1 MSKYLHLSK
10 TNCKHCYKCIRHCPV
25 KAISFSSDSAHVE
38 ILPEDCILC
47 GECYTICPQNAKSI
61 RNDIDVAKGLIAGK
75 TPVYASI
82 APSFI
87 ANYGG
92 SDITALRESLL
103 KLGFDGVFETA
114 VGATVVKKKF
124 DSIVESKKQDIVISS
139 CCHSINILIQ
149 KYFPQALPY
158 LAKVVSPMQAHSA
171 IIKQNHPDSKIV
183 FIGPCI
189 SKKAEAECNTDA
201 PDSIDCVLTFGELSD
216 WFAEENI
223 NINTQNTQTEEIGG
237 KARFFPTTGGI
248 LRSMAAD
255 SPDYSYVAIDGVKNC
270 IETLKDI
277 VAGDID
283 KCFIEM
289 SACPGSCIGGPAMAK
304 EKRSAVRDR
313 LFVEKYA
320 LDAGGLDFHTQHI
333 SETDF
338 CTVFKPNPVRKI
350 FPGQKAIE
358 EVLRSLGKRTPEDE
372 LNCGSCGYDTCKE
385 KALAVLV
392 GKADKTMCLPYLMEK
407 AQSFSDNIIS
417 HTPNGVIVLNESLT
431 IQKMN
436 KAACRIMNVRD
447 ENDVLGMNAACVMDP
462 DPLMHVL
469 EERNNTYEKRVYMV
483 EYQRYVMQTIIFDR
497 EYSIVIIIMRDI
509 TEEEIGRSRK
519 VDICKQ
525 TIEITDKVIEK
536 QMRSVQE
543 IASLLGETTAE
554 TQIALTKLK
563 ETIYNEQFL
572 H

>member
-1 MSKYLHLSK
+1 
-10 TNCKHCYKCIRHCPV
+10 
-25 KAISFSSDSAHVE
+25 
-38 ILPEDCILC
+38 
-47 GECYTICPQNAKSI
+47 
-61 RNDIDVAKGLIAGK
+61 
-75 TPVYASI
+75 
-82 APSFI
+82 
-87 ANYGG
+87 
-92 SDITALRESLL
+92 
-103 KLGFDGVFETA
+103 
-114 VGATVVKKKF
+114 
-124 DSIVESKKQDIVISS
+124 
-139 CCHSINILIQ
+139 
-149 KYFPQALPY
+149 
-158 LAKVVSPMQAHSA
+158 MQAHSTM
-171 IIKQNHPDSKIV
+171 IKQEHPGSKTV

-189 SKKAEAECNTDA
+189 SKKAEAECGSDT
-201 PDSIDCVLTFGELSD
+201 PGSVDCVLTFDELSE

-223 NINTQNTQTEEIGG
+223 NVSDTQREETGG